1 MVRYSPDGSLCASGG
16 FDDKIFLYDGKD
28 SELKGELS
36 GGIYGL
42 AWDGSSKKLLS
53 ASGDKSCKM
62 WDIGT
67 QACLAT
73 FKIGDSVE
81 DQQVG
86 CLWSGPH
93 MISVILSRF
102 NNFLDPE
109 KPKRIVKGHNKP
121 VTKLIAS

>member
-1 MVRYSPDGSLCASGG
+1 MASTVWPGTGPARSFSPPAGTRAARC
-16 FDDKIFLYDGKD
+16 
-28 SELKGELS
+28 
-36 GGIYGL
+36 
-42 AWDGSSKKLLS
+42 
-53 ASGDKSCKM
+53 
-62 WDIGT
+62 GT

-121 VTKLIAS
+121 VTKLIVS